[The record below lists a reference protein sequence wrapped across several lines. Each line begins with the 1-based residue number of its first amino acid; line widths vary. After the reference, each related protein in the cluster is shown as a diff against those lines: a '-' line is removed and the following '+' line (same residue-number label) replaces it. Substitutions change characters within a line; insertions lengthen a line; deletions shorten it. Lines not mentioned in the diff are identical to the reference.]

1 MLLFRMLV
9 EDAHQRLDGVP
20 DRLEYQRHSH
30 AGGSSGGFIVRNFI
44 SSTGCSR
51 TRTRTRLLQSVPAQQ
66 SVHLLVVVQP
76 RPLK

>member
-30 AGGSSGGFIVRNFI
+30 AGGSSGGFIVRNII
-44 SSTGCSR
+44 SSTGCS
-51 TRTRTRLLQSVPAQQ
+51 RTRTRLLQSVPAQQ